1 MPSHGGVTIA
11 KPRPEEVPNGSKR
24 VSQSL
29 EQLKGKYQSV
39 LSLMTQ
45 QSIQVQNVHIQDGK
59 LFIRGTAPSQEAKN
73 RVWDQIKLIDP
84 NYSDLTADITV
95 SETTGTASGRVQTAG
110 AGIGGGQQN
119 RTYTVRAGDTLSKIS
134 REFYGDAN
142 QYMKIFEANRDR
154 LKDPDKIRPG
164 NRHPLMVYPAMRMRR
179 KAAADS

>member
-1 MPSHGGVTIA
+1 MA
-11 KPRPEEVPNGSKR
+11 
-24 VSQSL
+24 QSDQQKL

-95 SETTGTASGRVQTAG
+95 SAASDVPTQGNQFISWDLGRHG
-110 AGIGGGQQN
+110 SPLPRLIRRSRIG
-119 RTYTVRAGDTLSKIS
+119 LSK
-134 REFYGDAN
+134 
-142 QYMKIFEANRDR
+142 QKIP
-154 LKDPDKIRPG
+154 L
-164 NRHPLMVYPAMRMRR
+164 RHR
-179 KAAADS
+179 

>member
-1 MPSHGGVTIA
+1 MA
-11 KPRPEEVPNGSKR
+11 
-24 VSQSL
+24 QSDQQKL
-29 EQLKGKYQSV
+29 EQLKVKYQSV
-39 LSLMTQ
+39 LTLMTQ
-45 QSIQVQNVHIQDGK
+45 QNVQLQNVHIQDGK
-59 LFIRGTAPSQEAKN
+59 LFIRGTAPSPEAKN
-73 RVWDQIKLIDP
+73 RVWDQIKLVDP

-95 SETTGTASGRVQTAG
+95 TEGATTGSAGRAQTAG

-164 NRHPLMVYPAMRMRR
+164 QEIIIP
-179 KAAADS
+179 